1 MRALLIAALLSASSP
16 ARAQIVMDGEV
27 PNDDSRFM
35 MLPFTVPAGTV
46 EIEVAHDDM
55 SEANILDWGLYDPSG
70 FRGWGGGNTEPA
82 IVGTAAASRSYLP
95 GPIEAGE
102 WFVLIGKA
110 KIEEMPARY
119 HVEITLRTEATLA
132 PMPERRPYAHAPA
145 LETNER
151 WYAGDFHVHSRESGD
166 AHPSLDEIGTFARS
180 RGLDFVLLSEH
191 NTTSHV
197 ELIGDAQERH
207 PELLFVPGVEFTT
220 YSGHANG
227 IGAIEHV
234 DWKVGEPGVTIAGA
248 IEGFHAQDALFSINH
263 PALDLGNIC
272 IGCAWDHDVDP
283 ATIDAVE
290 IETGGYTRVGFAF
303 FPLVI
308 PFWDDLL
315 DRGGRAAAIGG
326 SDDHRAGTGTGMFD
340 SPIGSPATMVLATE
354 LSVPA
359 IVEAVRQGRTVVK
372 LDGPENPMIDLTAG
386 DARIGDTID
395 APRFTLAVHATG
407 AATGDVIRFVRNG
420 EIAHMVEVTG
430 DPFDATFEAEA
441 PYGET
446 GDRWRAELWTRITP
460 RTITSHI
467 FVAAQPGSPP
477 APDTGCACRSTSTS
491 AVSILAIPLLL
502 ALRRRR

>member
-1 MRALLIAALLSASSP
+1 MRPLLIAALLSASSP
-16 ARAQIVMDGEV
+16 ARAQIVLDGEV
-27 PNDDSRFM
+27 PDDDSAFV
-35 MLPFTVPAGTV
+35 MLPFTVPPGTV

-70 FRGWGGGNTEPA
+70 FRGWGGGNSENA
-82 IVGTAAASRSYLP
+82 IVGVEAASRSYVP
-95 GPIEAGE
+95 GPIDAGE

-110 KIEEMPARY
+110 KIQETPALY
-119 HVEITLRTEATLA
+119 HVEITLRTDATLA
-132 PMPERRPYAHAPA
+132 PMPERQPYAHVPA
-145 LETNER
+145 LEANER

-166 AHPSLDEIGTFARS
+166 AHPSLDEVGTFARS

-191 NTTSHV
+191 NTNSHV
-197 ELIGDAQERH
+197 ALIVDAQSRH

-234 DWKVGEPGVTIAGA
+234 DWKVGEAGRTIADA
-248 IEGFHAQDALFSINH
+248 IEAFHTQDALFSINH

-283 ATIDAVE
+283 AAIDAVE

-303 FPLVI
+303 FPLVM
-308 PFWDDLL
+308 PFWEDLL

-340 SPIGSPATMVLATE
+340 SPIGSPTTMVLATE

-372 LDGPENPMIDLTAG
+372 LDGPENPMIELSAG

-395 APRFTLAVHATG
+395 LPRFTLAVHATG

-420 EIAHMVEVTG
+420 EIAHMVEVTS
-430 DPFDATFEAEA
+430 DPFDATFDAEA

-446 GDRWRAELWTRITP
+446 GDRWRAEIWTRNMP

-467 FVAAQPGSPP
+467 FVVAQPGS
-477 APDTGCACRSTSTS
+477 PDTGCACTSTGAPS
-491 AVSILAIPLLL
+491 WPMLSIPLVLL
-502 ALRRRR
+502 LRRRR